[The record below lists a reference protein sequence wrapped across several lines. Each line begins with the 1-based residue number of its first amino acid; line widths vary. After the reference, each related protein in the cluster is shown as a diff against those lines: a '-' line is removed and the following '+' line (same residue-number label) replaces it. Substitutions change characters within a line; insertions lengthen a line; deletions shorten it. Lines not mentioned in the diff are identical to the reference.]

1 MINKRTIA
9 GIALAGALA
18 VTGTGAAYA
27 MPGAE
32 QQNTQ
37 NIETKKQEVHKQF
50 KSALDNLVK
59 DGTLTKAQED
69 AVLKAM
75 AAKREKYEKER
86 LEKEKLQNGKLQN
99 GKPDNGTKK
108 PASGK
113 DFKLRPQGHPKGHH
127 GFLQDLVKDGTLTQ
141 EQADAV
147 RKAFRSTR
155 ESARQKQ

>member
-1 MINKRTIA
+1 MINKKTIA

-18 VTGTGAAYA
+18 VTGTGSAFA
-27 MPGAE
+27 MPGTE

-37 NIETKKQEVHKQF
+37 NTELEQKKQEVHKQF
-50 KSALDNLVK
+50 KNALDNLVK

-69 AVLKAM
+69 AVLKSL
-75 AAKREKYEKER
+75 AARREKFEKER

-99 GKPDNGTKK
+99 GKPDNGTPKTT
-108 PASGK
+108 PGK
-113 DFKLRPQGHPKGHH
+113 DFKLRPQGHPQGHH

-147 RKAFRSTR
+147 RKAFRSAR
-155 ESARQKQ
+155 ESVR